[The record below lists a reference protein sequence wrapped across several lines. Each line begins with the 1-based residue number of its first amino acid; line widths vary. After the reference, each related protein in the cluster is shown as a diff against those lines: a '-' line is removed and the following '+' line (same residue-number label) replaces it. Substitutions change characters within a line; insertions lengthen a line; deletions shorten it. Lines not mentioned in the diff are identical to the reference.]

1 MTKEDHMDKDSNN
14 AVANEEWIEA
24 VGIEQLA
31 QVFRAAGYR
40 VTMAEQNGAVQL
52 MSASQGV
59 GFAVRFGNVAAGFA
73 VPDAASRAGSQAGSQ
88 AVAQTATD
96 ALRYLDYTLSCVLQV
111 QGELPADLV
120 ASWNRTKRFARLANH
135 GPFLALEMDVVVA
148 GGVSG
153 RYLRSTIELWDR
165 LIQEFLLHLR
175 NRPAMAAQEAA
186 ARQDTADAAKGNA
199 AVTQS
204 AADAGPAA
212 DAQATLQ

>member
-24 VGIEQLA
+24 VSIEQLA

>member
-73 VPDAASRAGSQAGSQ
+73 VPDAGSQAGSQ